1 MFVTFDFMAKK
12 NREINVFSTSA
23 IDLFAS
29 ALGVFIVLVMILFP
43 YFGKTS
49 KEPPKPIIKAKTQ
62 NVDELKKTLA

>member
-1 MFVTFDFMAKK
+1 MAKK
-12 NREINVFSTSA
+12 SREINVFSTSA

-49 KEPPKPIIKAKTQ
+49 KEPPKPVVAATT
-62 NVDELKKTLA
+62 ELEFYGCDHSNGQH